1 MDLAIR
7 KYNFIQKLME
17 VDESVFDGLEEF
29 LNSDN
34 GATSINIEQYNSE
47 LDEANSRID
56 SGEFYTSE
64 EVEKLLLF
72 AKKH

>member
-7 KYNFIQKLME
+7 KYNFIQKLIE
-17 VDESVFDGLEEF
+17 VDECVFDRLEEF

-34 GATSINIEQYNSE
+34 GATSTNIEQYNSE

-56 SGEFYTSE
+56 NGEFYSSE
-64 EVEKLLLF
+64 EVEKKV
-72 AKKH
+72 AQW